1 MADNLFFSRDTRV
14 IVSDRHASATYW
26 EIPVLDGFSFSQAT
40 NTSEIT
46 LNEMEAAAGGSRR
59 GRRCL
64 TTLTHRLSGLSQ
76 LMHDPFTSAPGQ
88 RSGWESGSDAHMH
101 CVEEAL
107 WAALVG
113 NAAFTKS
120 AAQLKQSGQD

>member
-14 IVSDRHASATYW
+14 IVSDRHASAPTYW

-59 GRRCL
+59 GRRMFND
-64 TTLTHRLSGLSQ
+64 SY
-76 LMHDPFTSAPGQ
+76 APGAVLYGKIQ
-88 RSGWESGSDAHMH
+88 VVMH
-101 CVEEAL
+101 ICTVSKRHYGL
-107 WAALVG
+107 P
-113 NAAFTKS
+113 
-120 AAQLKQSGQD
+120 